1 MCNTGIFREG
11 LEVGK
16 AGFVLAGRRKA
27 VSRKAGSRKAGS
39 RKAGRV
45 GLEVGSQSQVCQ
57 IFCDPPFIFL

>member
-11 LEVGK
+11 LEAGQ
-16 AGFVLAGRRKA
+16 AGFVLAGSRKA
-27 VSRKAGSRKAGS
+27 VSRKAGS

>member
-16 AGFVLAGRRKA
+16 AGFVL
-27 VSRKAGSRKAGS
+27 AGSRKAGS

-57 IFCDPPFIFL
+57 ILCDPPFIFL

>member
-16 AGFVLAGRRKA
+16 AGFVLAGSRKAVSKKA
-27 VSRKAGSRKAGS
+27 VSRKAG
-39 RKAGRV
+39 RV
-45 GLEVGSQSQVCQ
+45 GVEVGSQSQVCQ

>member
-16 AGFVLAGRRKA
+16 AGFVLAGSRKA
-27 VSRKAGSRKAGS
+27 VSRKAGS